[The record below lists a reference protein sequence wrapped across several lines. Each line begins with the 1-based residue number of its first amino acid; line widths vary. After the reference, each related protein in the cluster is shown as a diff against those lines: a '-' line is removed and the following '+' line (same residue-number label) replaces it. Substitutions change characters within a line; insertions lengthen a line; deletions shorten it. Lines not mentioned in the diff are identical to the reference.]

1 MASAPRSP
9 GNLNRVLPATMDA
22 IVQTASWTIPNVFR
36 VLEEAGE
43 VPRAEMFRAFNMGV
57 GMVVIADPAEVDG
70 VLESSRAAEVE
81 AWVLGHIAPG
91 SGRVILN

>member
-1 MASAPRSP
+1 
-9 GNLNRVLPATMDA
+9 
-22 IVQTASWTIPNVFR
+22 
-36 VLEEAGE
+36 
-43 VPRAEMFRAFNMGV
+43 MGV